1 MSVNPFY
8 IDATT
13 LTNEEFKRFVE
24 DTGFQTKAE
33 RFGPTNTMVVG
44 GKWCRLAS
52 SRRSGFWDPR

>member
-1 MSVNPFY
+1 M
-8 IDATT
+8 DATT